1 MMVYGFIIARKLG
14 PDGNGLYSAAYSIG
28 SLTSIF
34 ISAGMDTW
42 MLRKA
47 GQVGNTPSI
56 SGLVIS
62 NKVIQGTFWL
72 IVLVALAPTLRPDI
86 YSYALLLLCTID
98 ILIDQLFT
106 TATNALNIEKKL
118 RKIGWMT
125 LVSRGGRLASLLLL
139 LALDQTGVLVLIA
152 GRIIAALVGLIWALA
167 ALRPTFSFRLPANQ
181 LNRWI
186 IWKESFP
193 FAVSEF
199 LNIIYQNADVT
210 MVALMADKISV
221 GLYSPSSGVIHA
233 LFIIPFSISSSI
245 IPVLSRLVKTPQPRL
260 FSEFLRSVI
269 GLASIGIVLWA
280 SVGIGGKYILPLLL
294 GDLYQ
299 ISGNL
304 LVILSPILFIKCV
317 EVACSSLLIAGGWQ
331 RKRIGPQFL
340 AAALNVLINLW
351 AIPHLGLIGVSWAYL
366 ISELILMIGYI
377 YYTIRW
383 LQIQKVSTL
392 GPSQA

>member
-139 LALDQTGVLVLIA
+139 LALDQTGVLV
-152 GRIIAALVGLIWALA
+152 
-167 ALRPTFSFRLPANQ
+167 
-181 LNRWI
+181 
-186 IWKESFP
+186 
-193 FAVSEF
+193 
-199 LNIIYQNADVT
+199 
-210 MVALMADKISV
+210 
-221 GLYSPSSGVIHA
+221 
-233 LFIIPFSISSSI
+233 
-245 IPVLSRLVKTPQPRL
+245 
-260 FSEFLRSVI
+260 
-269 GLASIGIVLWA
+269 
-280 SVGIGGKYILPLLL
+280 
-294 GDLYQ
+294 
-299 ISGNL
+299 
-304 LVILSPILFIKCV
+304 
-317 EVACSSLLIAGGWQ
+317 
-331 RKRIGPQFL
+331 
-340 AAALNVLINLW
+340 
-351 AIPHLGLIGVSWAYL
+351 
-366 ISELILMIGYI
+366 
-377 YYTIRW
+377 
-383 LQIQKVSTL
+383 
-392 GPSQA
+392 